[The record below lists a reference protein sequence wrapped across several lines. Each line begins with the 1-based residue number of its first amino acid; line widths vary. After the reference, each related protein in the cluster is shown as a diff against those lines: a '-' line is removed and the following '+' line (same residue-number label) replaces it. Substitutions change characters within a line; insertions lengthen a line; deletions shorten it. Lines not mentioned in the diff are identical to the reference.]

1 MRRFILLALALALPL
16 GLAACGKV
24 GYPVPPGPAGDVTY
38 PRSYP
43 AY

>member
-1 MRRFILLALALALPL
+1 MRPAVLLLMLALALA
-16 GLAACGKV
+16 ACGKKNA
-24 GYPVPPGPAGDVTY
+24 PVPPGPSDQVTY

>member
-1 MRRFILLALALALPL
+1 MRRAGLILLALA

-24 GYPVPPGPAGDVTY
+24 GYPVPPGPPDQVIY
-38 PRSYP
+38 PRTYP

>member
-1 MRRFILLALALALPL
+1 MRWVVLLAVAVCLV
-16 GLAACGKV
+16 ACGKV

-38 PRSYP
+38 PRTYP